1 MHQQQQLGYQSGFEE
16 PDIEKR
22 TTPSLLL
29 PEARSIIA
37 IALAYPSKLKNA
49 PRSTKKSVGEFLSSI
64 LGTRLSRHFARSAAK
79 LEQFILERVPDAKV
93 KSMVDTGELADRAVA
108 ERAGIGWSGKI
119 ARLLRMN
126 LVRMFI

>member
-1 MHQQQQLGYQSGFEE
+1 MDVEALKEEIIQYSRTIGIDKIGFASADPFFELKERLRQQQQLGYQSGFEE

-49 PRSTKKSVGEFLSSI
+49 PRSTKKERRGIFVEHLGGEITTSFC
-64 LGTRLSRHFARSAAK
+64 A
-79 LEQFILERVPDAKV
+79 
-93 KSMVDTGELADRAVA
+93 
-108 ERAGIGWSGKI
+108 SGCK
-119 ARLLRMN
+119 N
-126 LVRMFI
+126 